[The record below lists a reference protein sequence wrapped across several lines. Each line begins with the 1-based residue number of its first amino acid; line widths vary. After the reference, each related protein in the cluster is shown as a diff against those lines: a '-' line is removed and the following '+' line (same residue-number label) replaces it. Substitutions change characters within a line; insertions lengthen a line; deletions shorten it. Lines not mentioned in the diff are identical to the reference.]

1 MDLKHAKNAKK
12 ELEQNDAK
20 EIVWTPIRALRE
32 EWKTSIETKNSRKD
46 QHDRIVQFISHQ
58 RELGAGDSDA
68 EDEQEQ
74 NVDEI
79 NEQERINDEKEAQRQ
94 QLIADGIKE
103 QQRMRQAKWEKD
115 MQNELHLLND
125 LKREQ
130 VYDHKLKNPI
140 PITECH
146 TSVHKCDE
154 SLATMSDLNKL
165 VAQRVPKIMLDEL
178 LTEPLLS
185 WESKML
191 PKKPDLVE
199 ALCHLFRQNIGPTLA
214 VVVEGKQLY
223 CHSMLLGL
231 TSAFFNDRNF
241 SQVLYLPASKIASR
255 SFVNIYRWMLEP
267 INSITLTQLVE
278 LMRASQFLAIEEL
291 SKQCWRLAHD
301 VLKTTDRVLTMYI
314 VSQRVCVNIEKIITP
329 YVGRVWMSYAASRE
343 FTNLEFSK
351 VRRLLQLDNLSVN
364 TEMEV
369 LYTAILWLDGDWPLR
384 QRYAVDLMRV
394 IRFDVMPFVF
404 LIGFDRRKDG
414 PPAMKYLRES
424 VKVRKFI
431 FDGLADLRLKPDRH
445 VGGNGSC
452 PRDWIY
458 DPSCPYHH
466 GHTCNTVRY
475 ATFNEFIN
483 YLQWVQRS
491 GNLSVNR
498 IKRYTDNDIVC
509 C

>member
-1 MDLKHAKNAKK
+1 MDSKRAKR
-12 ELEQNDAK
+12 ELGQKDGKAPET
-20 EIVWTPIRALRE
+20 VWTPIRAIKE
-32 EWKTSIETKNSRKD
+32 EWKTSIEVKKSLKD
-46 QHDRIVQFISHQ
+46 QHDRIVEFISHQ
-58 RELGAGDSDA
+58 RELGVTDSDA
-68 EDEQEQ
+68 DDEQDQ
-74 NVDEI
+74 NAAAK
-79 NEQERINDEKEAQRQ
+79 NEEERKNAEEETQRQ

-103 QQRMRQAKWEKD
+103 QQRVRQEKWEKD

-146 TSVHKCDE
+146 TGAHTCDE

-165 VAQRVPKIMLDEL
+165 VAQRVPKIYLDEL

-185 WESKML
+185 WESNML

-199 ALCHLFRQNIGPTLA
+199 ELCRLFRQNIGPTLA
-214 VVVEGKQLY
+214 VVVEGKQFY
-223 CHSMLLGL
+223 CHAMLLGL
-231 TSAFFNDRNF
+231 TSAFFNNRNF
-241 SQVLYLPASKIASR
+241 SQVLYLPASKIPSR

-267 INSITLTQLVE
+267 INSVTLSQLVE

-291 SKQCWRLAHD
+291 TKQCWRLAHD

-329 YVGRVWMSYAASRE
+329 YVGRVWLPYAASRE
-343 FTNLEFSK
+343 FSNLEFSK

-369 LYTAILWLDGDWPLR
+369 LYTAILWLNGNWPLR
-384 QRYAVDLMRV
+384 KRYAVDLMRV

-414 PPAMKYLRES
+414 PPAMRYLRES
-424 VKVRKFI
+424 VKVRKLI

-445 VGGNGSC
+445 IGGNGSC

-466 GHTCNTVRY
+466 GHMCNTVRY
-475 ATFNEFIN
+475 ATFNEFSN
-483 YLQWVQRS
+483 YLQWLQRS
-491 GNLSVNR
+491 GYSSGNR